1 MKIKKIIFSLYL
13 VLFIFSILVSAQ
25 EGDDDYVFDLK
36 KTFDEEIDIKD
47 EGSVYFNGNIKSR
60 QIIDEQNLGNTLDA

>member
-47 EGSVYFNGNIKSR
+47 EGFVYFNGNIKSR